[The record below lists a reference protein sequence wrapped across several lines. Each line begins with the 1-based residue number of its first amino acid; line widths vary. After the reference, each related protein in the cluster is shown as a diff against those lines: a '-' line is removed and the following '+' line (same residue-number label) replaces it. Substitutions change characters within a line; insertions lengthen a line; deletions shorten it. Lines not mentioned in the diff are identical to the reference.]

1 MMKLL
6 NLKLITFTIL
16 FFTSFNPIF
25 SQESYV
31 DNKSSKIFILQGN
44 TIVYDGYPKTLRE
57 AKIISK
63 EFSSSFSHFERAKII
78 RGWNIVWGLAGG
90 YEALAG
96 TINLLGG
103 YGIGFLDMAIGGGLI
118 ALVINRE
125 KKFNREIQ
133 LGIESFNKQRLKE
146 VPKPILYNKKV
157 KKETLNKDKTQQ
169 LFDLKKLLDAG
180 VLTKEEFDKEKKK
193 ILNQ

>member
-96 TINLLGG
+96 TINLLSG

-133 LGIESFNKQRLKE
+133 LGIEAFNKQRLKE
-146 VPKPILYNKKV
+146 FPKPILNKKKV
-157 KKETLNKDKTQQ
+157 KEETLNKDKTQQ

>member
-1 MMKLL
+1 MKLL
-6 NLKLITFTIL
+6 NLKLITFTLL

-133 LGIESFNKQRLKE
+133 LGIEAFNKQRLKE
-146 VPKPILYNKKV
+146 FPKPILNKKKV
-157 KKETLNKDKTQQ
+157 KEETLNKDKTQQ

>member
-1 MMKLL
+1 MNPLNFKLT
-6 NLKLITFTIL
+6 TFTIL
-16 FFTSFNPIF
+16 FSTLFNPIF

-57 AKIISK
+57 AKIVSK
-63 EFSSSFSHFERAKII
+63 EFASSFSHFERAKTM
-78 RGWNIVWGLAGG
+78 RGWNIVWGLVGG
-90 YEALAG
+90 YEAIAG
-96 TINLLGG
+96 TINVLSG
-103 YGIGFLDMAIGGGLI
+103 YGIGFLDMAIGGGLT

-125 KKFNREIQ
+125 KKVKREIE
-133 LGIESFNKQRLKE
+133 LGIEAFKKQRLKE
-146 VPKPILYNKKV
+146 VPKPILNKRKV
-157 KKETLNKDKTQQ
+157 KEEPLNKDKTQQ

>member
-1 MMKLL
+1 MKLL
-6 NLKLITFTIL
+6 NLKLITFTLL

>member
-1 MMKLL
+1 
-6 NLKLITFTIL
+6 
-16 FFTSFNPIF
+16 
-25 SQESYV
+25 
-31 DNKSSKIFILQGN
+31 
-44 TIVYDGYPKTLRE
+44 
-57 AKIISK
+57 
-63 EFSSSFSHFERAKII
+63 
-78 RGWNIVWGLAGG
+78 
-90 YEALAG
+90 
-96 TINLLGG
+96 
-103 YGIGFLDMAIGGGLI
+103 MAIGGGLI

>member
-31 DNKSSKIFILQGN
+31 DNKSSKIFLLQGN

>member
-1 MMKLL
+1 MNPLNFKLT
-6 NLKLITFTIL
+6 TFTIL
-16 FFTSFNPIF
+16 FSTLFNPIF
-25 SQESYV
+25 SQKSYV

-57 AKIISK
+57 AKIVSK
-63 EFSSSFSHFERAKII
+63 EFSSSFSHFERAKTM
-78 RGWNIVWGLAGG
+78 RGWNIVWGLVGG
-90 YEALAG
+90 YQAIAG
-96 TINLLGG
+96 TINLLNG
-103 YGIGFLDMAIGGGLI
+103 YGIGFLGMATGGGLT

-125 KKFNREIQ
+125 KKVKREIE
-133 LGIESFNKQRLKE
+133 LGIEAFKKQRLKE
-146 VPKPILYNKKV
+146 VPKPILNKRKV
-157 KKETLNKDKTQQ
+157 KEEPINKDKTQQ